1 MADNRRQQMKFTK
14 MQGIGNDYV
23 FVDCFHE
30 RVANPTKIAR
40 AISDRHFG
48 IGSDGLILICP
59 SRKADARMRI
69 FNADGS
75 EAEMC
80 GNGIRCVAKY
90 VYEHRLAKAGP
101 AVLMGNG
108 AKYPASLKIETG
120 AGILAVGL
128 ALREK
133 TVQGVCVNMGEPRF
147 RPKEIPV
154 KLPSERVIEH
164 KIEVA
169 GERLA
174 MTCVSMGN
182 PHAVFF
188 CDDVAAVELETIGPA
203 IENHNLFPKRTNVHF
218 VEVETKS
225 RFKMRTW
232 ERGSG
237 QTAAC
242 GTGACAC
249 TVAAAVTGRCGRS
262 STAQLPGGEL
272 QLNWSTEDN
281 CVYMTGPAVE
291 VFEGQWFGR

>member
-1 MADNRRQQMKFTK
+1 MKFTK

-30 RVANPTKIAR
+30 RVTNPTKIAR

-59 SRKADARMRI
+59 SKKADARMRI

-108 AKYPASLKIETG
+108 TKYPASFKIETG

-128 ALREK
+128 ALQNKE
-133 TVQGVCVNMGEPRF
+133 VQKVCVNMGEPRF

-154 KLPSERVIEH
+154 KLAGERVIEH

-169 GERLA
+169 GEKLA

-188 CDDVAAVELETIGPA
+188 CDDVAAVELETIGPE

-249 TVAAAVTGRCGRS
+249 AVAAAVTGRCGRS

>member
-1 MADNRRQQMKFTK
+1 MKFTK
-14 MQGIGNDYV
+14 MHGISNDYV

-30 RVANPTKIAR
+30 RVTNPAKVAR
-40 AISDRHFG
+40 EISDRHTG
-48 IGSDGLILICP
+48 VGSDGLILICP
-59 SRKADARMRI
+59 SKKADARMRM

-90 VYEHRLAKAGP
+90 VYEHQLAEAHGP
-101 AVLMGNG
+101 VAMGNG
-108 AKYPASLKIETG
+108 TKYQASLKIETG
-120 AGILAVGL
+120 AGILTVGL
-128 ALREK
+128 AVRGK
-133 TVQGVCVNMGEPRF
+133 IAQNVCVNMGEPKF

-154 KLPSERVIEH
+154 NLPGERVIEH

-169 GERLA
+169 GEKLP

-188 CDDVAAVELETIGPA
+188 CDDVAEVELETIGPE

-218 VEVETKS
+218 VEIKDRDGFT
-225 RFKMRTW
+225 MRTW

-237 QTAAC
+237 ITLAC

-249 TVAAAVTGRCGRS
+249 AVAAAVTGRCSRS

-291 VFEGQWFGR
+291 VFQGVWP